1 MNQNTS
7 ISQFTGLYPV
17 SKTLRFEL
25 KPMGKTL
32 EKIKETGIIEN
43 DKRRHNDY
51 FDAKKI
57 IDTYHKY
64 FIDAALSKFS
74 RIDWNPLKE
83 AIEGSLDKSDASKKK
98 LEKIQTEFRK
108 KIAKALT
115 THDHYKELTAS
126 TPKDLFLKV
135 FPDHFGKQPA
145 IDTFDGFSSYFTG
158 FQENRQNIY
167 SDEAISTAIPY
178 RLVHDNFPKFLSN
191 IEVYKTLKDNA
202 PSVLSDAENELKDF
216 LNGKSLAN
224 IFELNAYNDVLT
236 QSGIDFFNQV
246 IGGISGEGG
255 EKKTRGINEFSN
267 LYRQQHPE
275 FAQKRLAT
283 KMIPLYKQ
291 ILSDRETK
299 SFILESYST
308 DSQVQESVK
317 EFFESQILNCDI
329 AGRKVNVLKELSSLI
344 KRITEFDLG
353 SIYVNQEE
361 LSNISLELFKSW
373 NTINAVLFKDAENR
387 IGSAEKAANKKKI
400 DAWMKSNEFSIAT
413 LNLAIAESDSEEIS
427 RVKIESYWN
436 DFEAKVQSI
445 LCGDN
450 RRNLDEFL
458 SATFNENNALREDS
472 EIIGKLKAFLDA
484 LIEIMHSI
492 KPLISDAENRD
503 LSFYNELM
511 PLYDQLSLVV
521 PLYNK
526 IRNYATQKL
535 TESEKFKL
543 NFDCPTLA
551 DGWDQ
556 NKEKD
561 NKSILL
567 RKDGLYYLGVMNT
580 NDMPK
585 IEEINALGNEDCY
598 EKMIYKQFDCLK
610 QIPKCTTQTKAAKA
624 HFEAGKT
631 EDFVIKDKSF
641 NGPFVISEYIWKLN
655 NYVWN
660 GEKFVL
666 KFGDA
671 DKRPKQFQM
680 GYYKETND
688 LLGYKKALA
697 DWIDFCKKF
706 VKTYISASGYNY
718 DFLDSDKYNSLDEF
732 FSYLKTICYKITF
745 SKIPTSQIDE
755 WVNEGKLFLFQIYN
769 KDFAPGAKG
778 SPNLHTLYWKSVF
791 SPENLK
797 DVVVKLNGEAEL
809 FYRPSSVKKPYS
821 HKVGE
826 KLVNRIGKDGLP
838 LPESVFGELF
848 RYFNGKLDGEL
859 SDEAK
864 KYLDVAV
871 VKDVKHEIVKD
882 RRYTQD
888 KFEFH
893 VPLTLNFKADSKNEY
908 MNERV
913 RHFLKDNP
921 DVNIIG
927 IDRGERHLLYMT
939 LINQKGEILKQKSFN
954 IVESVNYQAKL
965 IQREKERDAAR
976 RSWSSV
982 GKIKDLKEGFLSQVI
997 HEITTTMIENNAIV
1011 VLEDLN
1017 FGFKRGRFCVERQVY
1032 QKFEKMLIDKLNYLV
1047 FKNKPEGDVGGVL
1060 KGYQLAEKFDSFQK
1074 LGKQSGFLFYI
1085 PAAYTS
1091 KIDPTTGFANLF
1103 NMTELTSAEK
1113 KKEFL
1118 SHFEDITYDG
1128 KNDRFLFS
1136 FDYKNFKCF
1145 QTDYIKKWTVYSQ
1158 GKRIVY
1164 DKESKSAKEIS
1175 PVEIIKAALAKQ
1187 NIALTDQLDVL
1198 SAINSAEAS
1207 PKSASFFGDICYAFE
1222 KTLQMRNSIPN
1233 TDEDYLVS
1241 PVLNKKGEFYDSR
1254 SCGDTLPK
1262 NADANGAYHIALKG
1276 LYLIKN
1282 VFDAGGKDLKIS
1294 HEDWFKFAQSRNS

>member
-1 MNQNTS
+1 MAKNTLF
-7 ISQFTGLYPV
+7 SQFIGLYPV

-32 EKIKETGIIEN
+32 EKIKETGVIEN
-43 DKRRHNDY
+43 DKKRHNDY

-57 IDTYHKY
+57 IDKYHKY

-83 AIEGSLDKSDASKKK
+83 AIEGSLDRSDASKKK
-98 LEKIQTEFRK
+98 LEKTQTEFRK

-191 IEVYKTLKDNA
+191 IEVYKNLKDNA

-216 LNGKSLAN
+216 LNGKKLAN

-299 SFILESYST
+299 SFILESYSN
-308 DSQVQESVK
+308 DSQVQDSVK
-317 EFFESQILNCDI
+317 EFFDSQILNCDI
-329 AGRKVNVLKELSSLI
+329 AGRKVNVLDELTSLI

-353 SIYVNQEE
+353 SIYINQEE

-373 NTINAVLFKDAENR
+373 NTINAILFKNAENR

-436 DFEAKVQSI
+436 DFEAKAQSI

-450 RRNLDEFL
+450 RKNLDEFL
-458 SATFNENNALREDS
+458 SANFNENNALREDS
-472 EIIGKLKAFLDA
+472 EVIGKLKAFLDA

-492 KPLISDAENRD
+492 KPLISNAENRD
-503 LSFYNELM
+503 LSFYNELT
-511 PLYDQLSLVV
+511 PLYDQLSLIV

-543 NFDCPTLA
+543 NFDNPTLA

-556 NKEKD
+556 NKED
-561 NKSILL
+561 ANTAILL
-567 RKDGLYYLGVMNT
+567 LKNGLYYLGIMNAK
-580 NDMPK
+580 NKPK
-585 IEEINALGNEDCY
+585 IKDFKTSEDEDCY
-598 EKMIYKQFDCLK
+598 DKMVYKLLPGPNKMLPKVFFSEKGLATFKP
-610 QIPKCTTQTKAAKA
+610 PKDIL
-624 HFEAGKT
+624 EGYNAGKHKKG
-631 EDFVIKDKSF
+631 DLF
-641 NGPFVISEYIWKLN
+641 N
-655 NYVWN
+655 
-660 GEKFVL
+660 
-666 KFGDA
+666 
-671 DKRPKQFQM
+671 
-680 GYYKETND
+680 
-688 LLGYKKALA
+688 
-697 DWIDFCKKF
+697 IDFCHQLINFFKESIAKHPDWKKF
-706 VKTYISASGYNY
+706 DFKFSDTSSYEDISGFYKEVT
-718 DFLDSDKYNSLDEF
+718 DQG
-732 FSYLKTICYKITF
+732 YKITF

-864 KYLDVAV
+864 RYLDVAV

-893 VPLTLNFKADSKNEY
+893 APLTLNFKADSKNEY

-921 DVNIIG
+921 DINIIG

-965 IQREKERDAAR
+965 VQRERERDAAR
-976 RSWSSV
+976 KSWSSV

-997 HEITTTMIENNAIV
+997 HEITTTMIDNNAIV

-1118 SHFEDITYDG
+1118 SHFDDITYDG
-1128 KNDRFLFS
+1128 KNDRFSFS

-1145 QTDYIKKWTVYSQ
+1145 QTDFIKKWTVYTQ

-1164 DKESKSAKEIS
+1164 DKESKSAKEIF

-1198 SAINSAEAS
+1198 SAINSVEAS

-1294 HEDWFKFAQSRNS
+1294 HEDWFKFAQSRNR

>member
-1 MNQNTS
+1 MANEKTLAD
-7 ISQFTGLYPV
+7 FTGLYPV

-25 KPMGKTL
+25 KPVGKTL

-43 DKRRHNDY
+43 DAKRHSDY

-57 IDTYHKY
+57 IDEYHKY
-64 FIDAALSKFS
+64 FIDAALSKVPN
-74 RIDWNPLKE
+74 IDWEPLKE
-83 AIEGSLDKSDASKKK
+83 VIVESLDRSDASKKK
-98 LEKIQTEFRK
+98 LEKTQTEFRK

-115 THDHYKELTAS
+115 SHDHYKELTAA

-135 FPDHFGKQPA
+135 FPDHFGEQSV
-145 IDTFDGFSSYFTG
+145 IDTFNGFSSYFTG

-167 SDEAISTAIPY
+167 SDGAISTAIPY

-191 IEVYKTLKDNA
+191 IEVYNTLKENA

-216 LNGKSLAN
+216 LNGNSFAD
-224 IFELNAYNDVLT
+224 IFKLNAYNDVLT

-255 EKKTRGINEFSN
+255 VKKTRGINEFSN

-299 SFILESYST
+299 SFILESYSN
-308 DSQVQESVK
+308 DSQVQDSVK
-317 EFFESQILNCDI
+317 EFFESQILNYDI
-329 AGRKVNVLKELSSLI
+329 AGRKVNVLNELTSLI

-353 SIYVNQEE
+353 RIYVNQEE
-361 LSNISLELFKSW
+361 LSNISLKLFDSWNSINGLLFKH
-373 NTINAVLFKDAENR
+373 AENR
-387 IGSAEKAANKKKI
+387 IGFAEKAANKKKI
-400 DAWMKSNEFSIAT
+400 DAWMKCDEFSIAT
-413 LNLAIAESDSEEIS
+413 LNLAIAESDSEEVS

-436 DFEAKVQSI
+436 DFETKVQSI

-450 RRNLDEFL
+450 RKNLDDFL

-472 EIIGKLKAFLDA
+472 KVIGKLKAFLDA

-492 KPLISDAENRD
+492 KPLVSDAENRD
-503 LSFYNELM
+503 LSFYNDLM

-526 IRNYATQKL
+526 IRNYATRKL

-543 NFDCPTLA
+543 NFDNPTLA
-551 DGWDQ
+551 NGWDQ
-556 NKEKD
+556 NKED
-561 NKSILL
+561 ANTSILL
-567 RKDGLYYLGVMNT
+567 LKNGLYYLGIMNAK
-580 NDMPK
+580 NKPK
-585 IEEINALGNEDCY
+585 IKDFKTSEGEDCY
-598 EKMIYKQFDCLK
+598 DKMVYKLLPGPNKMLPKVFFSEKGLATFNPTKDILDGYNDGKHKKGDLFDIGFCHQLIDFFK
-610 QIPKCTTQTKAAKA
+610 ESIAK
-624 HFEAGKT
+624 HPDWKKFDFKFSDT
-631 EDFVIKDKSF
+631 SSYED
-641 NGPFVISEYIWKLN
+641 IS
-655 NYVWN
+655 
-660 GEKFVL
+660 GF
-666 KFGDA
+666 
-671 DKRPKQFQM
+671 
-680 GYYKETND
+680 YKEVTD
-688 LLGYKKALA
+688 QG
-697 DWIDFCKKF
+697 
-706 VKTYISASGYNY
+706 
-718 DFLDSDKYNSLDEF
+718 
-732 FSYLKTICYKITF
+732 YKITF
-745 SKIPTSQIDE
+745 SKIPASQIDE

-848 RYFNGKLDGEL
+848 RHFNGKHDGEL

-864 KYLDVAV
+864 KYLDVVV

-882 RRYTQD
+882 CRYTQD

-913 RHFLKDNP
+913 RHFLKNNP

-927 IDRGERHLLYMT
+927 LDRGERHLLYMT

-965 IQREKERDAAR
+965 VQREKERDAAR
-976 RSWSSV
+976 KSWSSI

-1047 FKNKPEGDVGGVL
+1047 FKNKLEGDVGGVL

-1113 KKEFL
+1113 KKDFL
-1118 SHFEDITYDG
+1118 SRFDDITYDE
-1128 KNDRFLFS
+1128 KNDRFMFS

-1145 QTDYIKKWTVYSQ
+1145 QTDFIKKWTVYSQ

-1164 DKESKSAKEIS
+1164 DKDSKSTKEIS
-1175 PVEIIKAALAKQ
+1175 PVEIIKAAFAKQ

-1198 SAINSAEAS
+1198 SAINSVEAS

-1222 KTLQMRNSIPN
+1222 KTLQMRNSVPN

-1241 PVLNKKGEFYDSR
+1241 PVMNKNGEFYDSR
-1254 SCGDTLPK
+1254 SCNDTLPK

-1294 HEDWFKFAQSRNS
+1294 HEDWFKFAQSRTA

>member
-1 MNQNTS
+1 MSKNTS

-25 KPMGKTL
+25 KPIGKTL

-43 DKRRHNDY
+43 DERRHNDY

-64 FIDAALSKFS
+64 FIDAALSKVS
-74 RIDWNPLKE
+74 RLDWSPLKD
-83 AIEGSLDKSDASKKK
+83 ALIGSLGRSEAGKNN
-98 LEKIQTEFRK
+98 LEKTQAKFRK
-108 KIAKALT
+108 KIAEALAS
-115 THDHYKELTAS
+115 HDHYKELIAS

-135 FPDHFGKQPA
+135 FPGHFGEQAA
-145 IDTFDGFSSYFTG
+145 IDTFNGFSSYFTG

-167 SDEAISTAIPY
+167 SDKAISTAIPY

-202 PSVLSDAENELKDF
+202 PSVLSEAENELKDF
-216 LNGKSLAN
+216 LNGKTLAD
-224 IFELNAYNDVLT
+224 IFNLEAYNDVLT

-255 EKKTRGINEFSN
+255 EKKIRGINEFSN

-275 FAQKRLAT
+275 FAQKHLAT

-291 ILSDRETK
+291 ILRDRDTK
-299 SFILESYST
+299 SFILESYSN
-308 DSQVQESVK
+308 DSQVQNSVK
-317 EFFESQILNCDI
+317 RFFDSQILNCDI
-329 AGRKVNVLKELSSLI
+329 AGRKVNVLNELTSLI
-344 KRITEFDLG
+344 KRIDEFDLG
-353 SIYVNQEE
+353 SIYVKQEE
-361 LSNISLELFKSW
+361 LSNISLKLFDSWNSINGLLFKH
-373 NTINAVLFKDAENR
+373 AENR

-400 DAWMKSNEFSIAT
+400 DAWMKNDAFSIAT
-413 LNLAIAESDSEEIS
+413 LNLAITESDSEEIS
-427 RVKIESYWN
+427 KVKIESYWN
-436 DFEAKVQSI
+436 DFEEKVQNI
-445 LCGDN
+445 LCGEH
-450 RRNLDEFL
+450 RKNLDEFL
-458 SATFNENNALREDS
+458 SATFNEKNSLREDS
-472 EIIGKLKAFLDA
+472 EVIGKLKAFLDA
-484 LIEIMHSI
+484 LIEIMHSV
-492 KPLISDAENRD
+492 KPLVSDVENRD
-503 LSFYNELM
+503 LSFYNELT
-511 PLYDQLSLVV
+511 PLYDQLSLIV

-567 RKDGLYYLGVMNT
+567 RKDGLYYLGIMNT

-585 IEEINALGNEDCY
+585 IDEFNVSGDEDCY

-624 HFEAGKT
+624 YFETGKT
-631 EDFVIKDKSF
+631 DDFVIKDKNF

-666 KFGDA
+666 KSGDA
-671 DKRPKQFQM
+671 DKRPKKFQI

-688 LLGYKKALA
+688 LAGYKKALA

-706 VKTYISASGYNY
+706 VDTYISACGYNY

-769 KDFAPGAKG
+769 KDFAPGATG

-848 RYFNGKLDGEL
+848 RHFNGKLDTEL

-965 IQREKERDAAR
+965 VQREKERDAAR
-976 RSWSSV
+976 KSWNSI

-997 HEITTTMIENNAIV
+997 HEITTIMVENNAIV

-1047 FKNKPEGDVGGVL
+1047 FKNKPEGDVGGIL
-1060 KGYQLAEKFDSFQK
+1060 KGYQLAEKFVSFK
-1074 LGKQSGFLFYI
+1074 DLHHQSGFLFYI

-1113 KKEFL
+1113 KKDFL
-1118 SHFEDITYDG
+1118 SRFEGITYDG
-1128 KNDRFLFS
+1128 KNDRFSFS

-1145 QTDYIKKWTVYSQ
+1145 QTDYIKKWTVYTQ

-1164 DKESKSAKEIS
+1164 NKESKSAKEIS
-1175 PVEIIKAALAKQ
+1175 PVEIIKAAFAKQ

-1198 SAINSAEAS
+1198 SAIKSVEAS
-1207 PKSASFFGDICYAFE
+1207 RETASFFGDICYAFE
-1222 KTLQMRNSIPN
+1222 KTLQMRNSISN

-1241 PVLNKKGEFYDSR
+1241 PVMNKNGEFYDSR
-1254 SCGDTLPK
+1254 SCNDSLPK

-1282 VFDAGGKDLKIS
+1282 VFDAGDKDLKIP
-1294 HEDWFKFAQSRNS
+1294 HEKWFEFVQSRNK

>member
-25 KPMGKTL
+25 KPIGKTL
-32 EKIKETGIIEN
+32 EKIKETGIIEK
-43 DKRRHNDY
+43 DEKRHNDY

-64 FIDAALSKFS
+64 FIDAALSKVP
-74 RIDWNPLKE
+74 RLDWNSLKE
-83 AIEGSLDKSDASKKK
+83 ALIGSLDRSDASKKN
-98 LEKIQTEFRK
+98 LEKTQTEFRK
-108 KIAKALT
+108 KIAKALAS
-115 THDHYKELTAS
+115 HDHYKELTAS

-135 FPDHFGKQPA
+135 FPDHFGEQAA
-145 IDTFDGFSSYFTG
+145 IDTFNGFSSYFTG

-167 SDEAISTAIPY
+167 SDKAISTAIPY

-216 LNGKSLAN
+216 LNGKPLAN

-236 QSGIDFFNQV
+236 QSGIDLFNQI

-275 FAQKRLAT
+275 FAQKHLAT

-291 ILSDRETK
+291 ILSDRDTK
-299 SFILESYST
+299 SFILESYFN
-308 DSQVQESVK
+308 DSQVQDSVK
-317 EFFESQILNCDI
+317 GFFESQILNCDI
-329 AGRKVNVLKELSSLI
+329 AGRKVNVLNELTSLI
-344 KRITEFDLG
+344 KRIGEFDLG
-353 SIYVNQEE
+353 SIYVKQEE
-361 LSNISLELFKSW
+361 LSNISLKLFDSWNSINGLLFKH
-373 NTINAVLFKDAENR
+373 AENR
-387 IGSAEKAANKKKI
+387 IGSAEKAAYKKKI
-400 DAWMKSNEFSIAT
+400 DAWMKNDAFSIAT

-427 RVKIESYWN
+427 KVKIESYWN
-436 DFEAKVQSI
+436 DFEAKVQNI
-445 LCGDN
+445 LCGEH
-450 RRNLDEFL
+450 RKNLDEFL
-458 SATFNENNALREDS
+458 SATFNEKNSLREDS

-484 LIEIMHSI
+484 LIEIMHSV
-492 KPLISDAENRD
+492 KPLVSDVENRD
-503 LSFYNELM
+503 LSFYNELT
-511 PLYDQLSLVV
+511 PLYDQLSLIV

-551 DGWDQ
+551 DGWDYG
-556 NKEKD
+556 NEKV
-561 NKSILL
+561 NNAILL
-567 RKDGLYYLGVMNT
+567 LKDGLYYLGIMN
-580 NDMPK
+580 PK
-585 IEEINALGNEDCY
+585 CKPTFLSSYDIGGEPYYDKMVYKQIADPVKDIPNLMVVNGKTVSKKGRKDADGVNRQLEEYKNTYLPKEIND
-598 EKMIYKQFDCLK
+598 I
-610 QIPKCTTQTKAAKA
+610 
-624 HFEAGKT
+624 
-631 EDFVIKDKSF
+631 
-641 NGPFVISEYIWKLN
+641 
-655 NYVWN
+655 
-660 GEKFVL
+660 
-666 KFGDA
+666 
-671 DKRPKQFQM
+671 R
-680 GYYKETND
+680 
-688 LLGYKKALA
+688 KK
-697 DWIDFCKKF
+697 
-706 VKTYISASGYNY
+706 G
-718 DFLDSDKYNSLDEF
+718 
-732 FSYLKTICYKITF
+732 SYLKTSPNFNTLDSQKYTEYYMSRLIEYKQEEFEFNFKSPYEYSSYSEFLDDVSKQKYKITF
-745 SKIPTSQIDE
+745 SKIPISQIDE

-778 SPNLHTLYWKSVF
+778 APNLHTLYWKSVF

-809 FYRPSSVKKPYS
+809 FYRPSSIKKPYS

-864 KYLDVAV
+864 RYLDVAV

-913 RHFLKDNP
+913 RQFLKDNP

-965 IQREKERDAAR
+965 VQREKERDTAR

-1113 KKEFL
+1113 KKDFL
-1118 SHFEDITYDG
+1118 SRFEDITYDG

-1136 FDYKNFKCF
+1136 FNYKNFKCF
-1145 QTDYIKKWTVYSQ
+1145 QTDCVKKWTVYAQ
-1158 GKRIVY
+1158 GKRIVF

-1175 PVEIIKAALAKQ
+1175 PVEIIKTALVKQ

-1198 SAINSAEAS
+1198 SAINSVEAS

-1241 PVLNKKGEFYDSR
+1241 PVMNKNGEFYDSR
-1254 SCGDTLPK
+1254 SCNDALPK

-1282 VFDAGGKDLKIS
+1282 VFDAGGKDLKIPN
-1294 HEDWFKFAQSRNS
+1294 EKWFEFVQSRNK

>member
-1 MNQNTS
+1 MAKNT
-7 ISQFTGLYPV
+7 IFTQFTGLYPV

-43 DKRRHNDY
+43 DEKRHKDY

-74 RIDWNPLKE
+74 RIDWSPLKE
-83 AIEGSLDKSDASKKK
+83 AIEGSLDRSDASKKK
-98 LEKIQTEFRK
+98 LEKTQTEFRK

-167 SDEAISTAIPY
+167 SAEAISTAIPY

-202 PSVLSDAENELKDF
+202 PSVLSDAENELREF
-216 LNGKSLAN
+216 LNGKPLAN

-255 EKKTRGINEFSN
+255 EKKTKGINEFSN

-299 SFILESYST
+299 SFILESYSN
-308 DSQVQESVK
+308 DSQVQDSVK

-329 AGRKVNVLKELSSLI
+329 AGRKVNILNELTSLI
-344 KRITEFDLG
+344 KRIAEFDLG
-353 SIYVNQEE
+353 SIYVNQDE

-373 NTINAVLFKDAENR
+373 NAINAILFKNAENR

-543 NFDCPTLA
+543 NFDNPTLA

-556 NKEKD
+556 NKED
-561 NKSILL
+561 ANTAILL
-567 RKDGLYYLGVMNT
+567 LKNGLYYLGIMNAK
-580 NDMPK
+580 NKPK
-585 IEEINALGNEDCY
+585 IKDFKTSESEDCY
-598 EKMIYKQFDCLK
+598 DKMVYKLLPGPNKMLPKVFFSEKGLATFKP
-610 QIPKCTTQTKAAKA
+610 PKDILDGYN
-624 HFEAGKT
+624 AGKH
-631 EDFVIKDKSF
+631 KK
-641 NGPFVISEYIWKLN
+641 
-655 NYVWN
+655 
-660 GEKFVL
+660 
-666 KFGDA
+666 GDLF
-671 DKRPKQFQM
+671 D
-680 GYYKETND
+680 
-688 LLGYKKALA
+688 
-697 DWIDFCKKF
+697 IDFCRQLIDFFKESIAKHPDWKKF
-706 VKTYISASGYNY
+706 DFKFSDTSSYEDISGFYKEVT
-718 DFLDSDKYNSLDEF
+718 DQG
-732 FSYLKTICYKITF
+732 YKITF
-745 SKIPTSQIDE
+745 SKISTSQIDE

-859 SDEAK
+859 SDDAK

-913 RHFLKDNP
+913 HHFLKDNP

-965 IQREKERDAAR
+965 VQREKERDAAR

-1047 FKNKPEGDVGGVL
+1047 FKNKPEGDVGSVL

-1198 SAINSAEAS
+1198 SAINSVEAS
-1207 PKSASFFGDICYAFE
+1207 RETASFFGDICYAFE

-1241 PVLNKKGEFYDSR
+1241 PVMNKKGEFYDSR
-1254 SCGDTLPK
+1254 SCGDTLPQ

-1282 VFDAGGKDLKIS
+1282 VFNAGGKDLKIS
-1294 HEDWFKFAQSRNS
+1294 HEDWFKFAQSRNC